1 MKQIKLLKSTILPKQ
16 KSSLHPARYFFI
28 LLMNKKIFFSLVA
41 LLVALQGFGQL
52 KLLESPPRNYMAY
65 RSSSPLVIDG
75 KLDEIDWQHAP
86 WSEYFMDIEGPHVTA
101 PHLKTRVKMLWDDQY
116 FYIAAHMEEPH
127 IWATFTQRESIIFH
141 ENNFEVFIDPTGDT
155 HNYYELEINALGTT
169 WDLMLTMPYRFFGI
183 PISAWDIDGLK
194 KGIHINGT
202 LNNPNDTDTSWTVE
216 LALPWQILRECSP
229 GRRAP
234 LPGEQWRINF
244 SRVQWRLDVVD
255 GKYQKTINPETGR
268 PYPEYNWVWSPQWA
282 IDMHRPE
289 CWGIVQ
295 FSAST
300 PVFSYDQFVP
310 QANQALK
317 FMLRELLYLQYEFR
331 NKHQR
336 FANSMK
342 ELKPASALLKSLE
355 VTFEAGKTRFKMSV
369 KSKETQKT
377 WHITEDSKIWSE

>member
-1 MKQIKLLKSTILPKQ
+1 
-16 KSSLHPARYFFI
+16 
-28 LLMNKKIFFSLVA
+28 
-41 LLVALQGFGQL
+41 
-52 KLLESPPRNYMAY
+52 
-65 RSSSPLVIDG
+65 
-75 KLDEIDWQHAP
+75 
-86 WSEYFMDIEGPHVTA
+86 
-101 PHLKTRVKMLWDDQY
+101 
-116 FYIAAHMEEPH
+116 
-127 IWATFTQRESIIFH
+127 
-141 ENNFEVFIDPTGDT
+141 
-155 HNYYELEINALGTT
+155 
-169 WDLMLTMPYRFFGI
+169 
-183 PISAWDIDGLK
+183 
-194 KGIHINGT
+194 
-202 LNNPNDTDTSWTVE
+202 
-216 LALPWQILRECSP
+216 
-229 GRRAP
+229 
-234 LPGEQWRINF
+234 
-244 SRVQWRLDVVD
+244 VD

-289 CWGIVQ
+289 YWGIVQ

-310 QANQALK
+310 QADEALRY
-317 FMLRELLYLQYEFR
+317 MLRELLYLQYEFR